1 MKWLKWV
8 LTLLLVVLVIN
19 VADFFYINTSL
30 INEAERNPGF
40 KQSERRL
47 YRLFVDEDIK
57 NAPRIT
63 DDYYF
68 RFRRMDGPS
77 PEISGIV
84 FNGATETATLEKY
97 LTTLGYQHVSDDEFG
112 QRWEKDGHS
121 SPNIY
126 IWRDTSG
133 QTVFLTKYSL

>member
-1 MKWLKWV
+1 MKWLKWA
-8 LTLLLVVLVIN
+8 LGLLVIIVVTIFLIDEKMIN
-19 VADFFYINTSL
+19 A
-30 INEAERNPGF
+30 AERNPGF
-40 KQSERRL
+40 KQSEWGL
-47 YRLFVDEDIK
+47 YRYYVDEDIK

-97 LTTLGYQHVSDDEFG
+97 LTSLGYQHVSDDEFG

-126 IWRDTSG
+126 IWRDITG